1 MIRSP
6 ADHHHAPFFTDHRWA
21 VGGAAVL
28 YVLAA
33 AIFVIVAVEPEV
45 VQPIDDWWHRQMV
58 AAEAGWLTA
67 LATVLDIAGSAY
79 VTWPLRAAVAVLLGV
94 RRKWVLLGYWVATTA
109 VAEVLI
115 GTLKAAYDR
124 PRPPSPLVE
133 TTGASFPSGHSVAV
147 AATAIALVI
156 VLLAPG
162 VERRV
167 WEIRAGTFAFVMAM
181 SRPYLR
187 AHWLTD
193 ALAGLL
199 LGAATALA
207 LAGITDEIRARR
219 AARRGRVTAGAD
231 PPSKGRPEDQTG

>member
-1 MIRSP
+1 MFRSP

-21 VGGAAVL
+21 VSGATIL

-33 AIFVIVAVEPEV
+33 AIFVIVAVEPEI
-45 VQPIDDWWHRQMV
+45 VQPVDDWWYRRMV
-58 AAEAGWLTA
+58 GAEAGWITVIA
-67 LATVLDIAGSAY
+67 RVLDVAGSAY
-79 VTWPLRAAVAVLLGV
+79 VTWPLRAGITVLLWV
-94 RRKWVLLGYWVATTA
+94 RRRWVLLGYWVATTA

-115 GTLKAAYDR
+115 GTLKTAYDR
-124 PRPPSPLVE
+124 PRPPMSLVD

-162 VERRV
+162 PERRV
-167 WEIRAGTFAFVMAM
+167 WEFRAGTFAFVMAM

-193 ALAGLL
+193 ALGGLL
-199 LGAATALA
+199 LGAATALL
-207 LAGITDEIRARR
+207 LAGAMDAFRARR
-219 AARRGRVTAGAD
+219 AARRTPD
-231 PPSKGRPEDQTG
+231 RPARSGER